1 MKNVKSKICSIE
13 NRFDSRTPQTDKR
26 SSKAAA
32 AAPSA
37 LKGRSR
43 VKTIL
48 APTDLSA
55 ASEAGVRYALSAGR
69 EFGAEVIIYNV
80 ITRTEIAAFG
90 RRRMKD
96 KLVAPQFRG
105 LIEIYEKRL
114 RNFIERNFADAV
126 TSVKVKQKVEF
137 GTPETAIVETAKAE
151 RVDLVIM
158 VTRGM
163 SGLSRMLSGSVT
175 EQVIRNAPCPVVA
188 IPSSFTIADQDLYSA
203 VG

>member
-1 MKNVKSKICSIE
+1 MNNVKSKICSIE

-26 SSKAAA
+26 SSKRAA
-32 AAPSA
+32 AAPYA

-69 EFGAEVIIYNV
+69 ELGAEVIIYNV
-80 ITRTEIAAFG
+80 ITRNEIAAFG
-90 RRRMKD
+90 RRRTKD

-137 GTPETAIVETAKAE
+137 GAPETAIVETAKAE

-158 VTRGM
+158 ATRGM

-175 EQVIRNAPCPVVA
+175 EQVIRNASCPVVA

>member
-1 MKNVKSKICSIE
+1 MNNVKSKICSIE
-13 NRFDSRTPQTDKR
+13 NRYDSRTLQSDKR
-26 SSKAAA
+26 SSKTAT
-32 AAPSA
+32 AAPYA

-43 VKTIL
+43 VRTIL

-69 EFGAEVIIYNV
+69 ELGAEVIVYNV
-80 ITRTEIAAFG
+80 ITRNEIAVFG
-90 RRRMKD
+90 RRRTKD
-96 KLVAPQFRG
+96 KLVAPHRG

-114 RNFIERNFADAV
+114 RNFVERNFADAV

-137 GTPETAIVETAKAE
+137 GTPETAIIETAKAE
-151 RVDLVIM
+151 GADLVIM
-158 VTRGM
+158 ATRGM